1 MAYDIAPRMTISGTA
16 HRVTEGNTTATES
29 SPARPCGNVVVL
41 TDGGGFAEVYVDP
54 DHITSL
60 PKQGDRV
67 LWTVDVS
74 VWNKTLT
81 NGQRF
86 GILRVRL
93 DQAYDATQA
102 APQLRE
108 VV

>member
-41 TDGGGFAEVYVDP
+41 TDGGGFAEVYLDP
-54 DHITSL
+54 DQVKHL
-60 PKQGDRV
+60 PKQGERV
-67 LWTVDVS
+67 LWTCDVS

-86 GILRVRL
+86 GILRARL
-93 DQAYDATQA
+93 AEAYDPA
-102 APQLRE
+102 AAQLRE